1 MGLGGSKHGIK
12 TLNSFKANDI
22 KRASPRMRAELVIAI
37 IAGVASGYFIYSP
50 SLKEVTDKYRNTVP
64 GVPGHA
70 EIQPQNAGAPSDSS
84 VSMNDAAE
92 QRT

>member
-22 KRASPRMRAELVIAI
+22 KRAMRAELVIAI